1 MKALSIT
8 KRIRE
13 FFTAATTYLAI
24 SVFFLFGLITSR
36 GDAAQQDWGIPLTAS
51 AALNNVHSILF
62 VWSYNGF
69 GGVNHVWGFPFF
81 TLLNASLAPF
91 GFVGGAEIK
100 LLSLFLVALAG
111 ITTYVLARSFGL
123 GFFSSFLSGLF
134 FMTTAVVFNWLMF
147 GWIFYLIAYD
157 LLPLMILATKKF
169 LETSDVRYVLIN
181 AIILLFA
188 FEQPAFILVYPLL
201 GFLFVI
207 FESRVNPKI
216 MLKGLIFIVSSLAL
230 YLLTALSFFTSVNSA
245 ATFSFYQG
253 SFYGVV
259 EVQFRHL
266 SSILNPIRLWG
277 STFNYQ
283 FETYFPKEIALLS
296 FVPIILAMIGV
307 LLRPRDRRVLFFLVC
322 YLFAFVSYES
332 YTNLHFLVYNL
343 PYGSIFEAP
352 SIFLVPAS
360 LGLALLIGYTN
371 QTISRVSIRFKNAIS
386 RRLVHSACFIVILII
401 VISASIP
408 WWTGQASGNP
418 IPGPPTKL
426 NLYQM
431 PSGYTEW
438 SNAVAADNEYFVL
451 YVPPPIGNT
460 QITNTS
466 YFSQLYEGVSGGV
479 FTQVNNLPYVSASN
493 TTLFLNELINGSS
506 EVGESWGSYS
516 IKYIVVYTNVQ
527 STYNM
532 TDLLSRLSTQS
543 GIVKVANLTDVIV
556 YQNNFAKPIVYA
568 NSSSTSTKITYHDPT
583 TYKVQATSTSPYF
596 LVLNQVYAKG
606 WTASVNGTKLTT
618 HIEDSNGF
626 NSWYINYT
634 GNMTIDVYYEP
645 QTTYIASMI
654 ISIIVIILISLYVIL
669 ATIRNVRRNKKMVE
683 TSTNLT

>member
-1 MKALSIT
+1 MKLQQTIIAFLAKRVPAFFLVVSAYFSLSI
-8 KRIRE
+8 
-13 FFTAATTYLAI
+13 
-24 SVFFLFGLITSR
+24 FFLFGLLKSSGDVAQADWAIPITAN
-36 GDAAQQDWGIPLTAS
+36 AAIKEANSLF
-51 AALNNVHSILF
+51 F

-81 TLLNASLAPF
+81 ALLNASLAPF
-91 GFVGGAEIK
+91 GFVGGTEIK
-100 LLSLFLVALAG
+100 LLSVFLIALAG
-111 ITTYVLARSFGL
+111 ITMYTLARSFGL

-147 GWIFYLIAYD
+147 GWIYYIIAYD
-157 LLPLMILATKKF
+157 LLPLMILASKKF
-169 LETSDVRYVLIN
+169 LETSDVRYILIN

-188 FEQPAFILVYPLL
+188 FEQPSFILVYPLL

-216 MLKGLIFIVSSLAL
+216 MLKGLIFIVSSVAL
-230 YLLTALSFFTSVNSA
+230 YLLTALSFFTSTNST

-253 SFYGVV
+253 SYYNVIV
-259 EVQFRHL
+259 AQFTNL
-266 SSILNPIRLWG
+266 STILNPIRLWG

-296 FVPIILAMIGV
+296 FVPIILAVIGV
-307 LLRPRDRRVLFFLVC
+307 LLRPRDRRILFFLVC

-352 SIFLVPAS
+352 SIFLVPAG

-371 QTISRVSIRFKNAIS
+371 QTISRASIRFKNAVS
-386 RRLVHSACFIVILII
+386 KNLVRSVCFIIILII
-401 VISASIP
+401 LISASIP

-418 IPGPPTKL
+418 LPGAPTKL
-426 NLYQM
+426 NLYQT

-438 SNAVAADNEYFVL
+438 NNAVAADNEYFVL
-451 YVPPPIGNT
+451 YVPPALGNT
-460 QITNTS
+460 QIMNTS
-466 YFSQLYEGVSGGV
+466 YFSQPYEGVSSGV

-532 TDLLSRLSTQS
+532 TDLLSRLSTQN

-556 YQNNFAKPIVYA
+556 YENIFAKPIVYS
-568 NSSSTSTKITYHDPT
+568 NSSSTTTEITYHDPT
-583 TYKVQATSTSPYF
+583 TYKVQANSTSPYF
-596 LVLNQVYAKG
+596 LVLNQAYSTG
-606 WTASVNGTKLTT
+606 WTATVNGTKLTT

-634 GNMTIDVYYEP
+634 GNMTIDIYYEP
-645 QTTYIASMI
+645 QTAYIASMI

-669 ATIRNVRRNKKMVE
+669 ATIRNVRRNKNGKK
-683 TSTNLT
+683 